1 MIGSIQYNII
11 GSFLNDESTH
21 NLIDNLQEQDFTDI
35 FCKKAI
41 KGIKQLR
48 EQSKDITVFNLK
60 EVSNLD
66 IMDILNVTGTITTT
80 ANIEHNIRTLREHSA
95 RLQLADKSELI
106 KAMATDKTKTITQIK
121 NDILE
126 EIQNIKEVSNEEV
139 ETLKESMFKTYNI
152 LEDRYNNKDTND
164 LYTGLTKFDSIT
176 AGLHKEELTTIASRP
191 GVGKSIIGMQ
201 FALNLVKRK
210 NKVLF
215 VSLEMSTTQ
224 LCERIIS
231 ANSEVDGNKLRLGTI
246 NNPED
251 WGKIQQ
257 VASRFSFE
265 DLLIDK
271 TSRNIQHI
279 RSKIRKYKPNV
290 VIIDYL
296 QLLQS
301 VNREYSREREVAV
314 ITRDLKMMTLEF
326 KIPIIMLAQLNRN
339 ADGNRPMLSDLRESG
354 AIEQDSDNVI
364 FLHEPRDKEISEL
377 ITKGTYPI
385 TFFDY
390 LKENQYKLS
399 YIIIE
404 KQRNGAVGTIPVIKR
419 PKYMNFKEVE

>member
-164 LYTGLTKFDSIT
+164 LYTGLTKFDS
-176 AGLHKEELTTIASRP
+176 
-191 GVGKSIIGMQ
+191 
-201 FALNLVKRK
+201 
-210 NKVLF
+210 
-215 VSLEMSTTQ
+215 
-224 LCERIIS
+224 
-231 ANSEVDGNKLRLGTI
+231 
-246 NNPED
+246 
-251 WGKIQQ
+251 
-257 VASRFSFE
+257 
-265 DLLIDK
+265 
-271 TSRNIQHI
+271 
-279 RSKIRKYKPNV
+279 
-290 VIIDYL
+290 
-296 QLLQS
+296 
-301 VNREYSREREVAV
+301 
-314 ITRDLKMMTLEF
+314 
-326 KIPIIMLAQLNRN
+326 
-339 ADGNRPMLSDLRESG
+339 
-354 AIEQDSDNVI
+354 
-364 FLHEPRDKEISEL
+364 
-377 ITKGTYPI
+377 
-385 TFFDY
+385 
-390 LKENQYKLS
+390 
-399 YIIIE
+399 
-404 KQRNGAVGTIPVIKR
+404 
-419 PKYMNFKEVE
+419 